1 MRFTRQHRRS
11 TLVAGAAGTAIAL
24 ASCGASS
31 EGPGDDA
38 GGDAGGGGGDCAA
51 FEDYG
56 TFDGAEVS
64 IYSPIRDAEADLL
77 EESWAEF
84 ADCTGIDIAYEGSGE
99 FEAQLNV
106 RVEGGNAPDIAFF
119 PQPGLLQRFAASGDL
134 LAAPDQ
140 TESNVDEGWTEDWK
154 AYGTVDG
161 EFYGAPLGSNVKSF
175 VWYSPSMFEEGGY
188 EVPETLDDLKALSDE
203 IVAAGDVKPW
213 CAGIESGD
221 ATGWPAT
228 DWMEDFM
235 LRTAGP
241 EVYDQWVAHEIPF
254 NDPQVVEAA
263 DAVGEYLKNP
273 DYVNGGLG
281 DVQSI
286 TTTAFQDGG
295 LPILEGQCYLHRQA
309 SFYGAQLGDDVTV
322 GEDGDIYAF
331 YLPSADDTRP
341 TLVAGEFVGAFADRE
356 EVQAVQNYLST
367 VEFAQSRAALGNWL
381 SANQNMEASDFASNP
396 INELSYEVLQDPEA
410 VVRFDGSDLMPAA
423 VGAGSLWQAMTD
435 WINGA
440 DTQTVLDEVEASWPS
455 S

>member
-1 MRFTRQHRRS
+1 MRFTRQHRRLA
-11 TLVAGAAGTAIAL
+11 LVAGATGMAIAL

-31 EGPGDDA
+31 D
-38 GGDAGGGGGDCAA
+38 GGGNDDGDGGNAGGDCAA

-84 ADCTGIDIAYEGSGE
+84 TDCTGIDISYEGSGE

-119 PQPGLLQRFAASGDL
+119 PQPGLLQRFASSGDL
-134 LAAPDQ
+134 VAAPDQ

-154 AYGTVDG
+154 AYGTVDS

-188 EVPETLDDLKALSDE
+188 EIPETLDDLKALSDD
-203 IVAAGDVKPW
+203 IASAGDVKPW

-241 EVYDQWVAHEIPF
+241 EVYDEWVAHEIPF
-254 NDPQVVEAA
+254 NDPQVVDAA

-295 LPILEGQCYLHRQA
+295 LPILDGQCYMHRQA
-309 SFYGAQLGDDVTV
+309 SFYGAQLGEDVVV
-322 GEDGDIYAF
+322 GEDGDIFAF

-356 EVQAVQNYLST
+356 EVQAVQNYLSSL
-367 VEFAQSRAALGNWL
+367 EFAQSRAALGNWL
-381 SANQNMEASDFASNP
+381 SANKNMEASDFSSNP

-440 DTQTVLDEVEASWPS
+440 DTQTVLDQVEASWPTS
-455 S
+455 